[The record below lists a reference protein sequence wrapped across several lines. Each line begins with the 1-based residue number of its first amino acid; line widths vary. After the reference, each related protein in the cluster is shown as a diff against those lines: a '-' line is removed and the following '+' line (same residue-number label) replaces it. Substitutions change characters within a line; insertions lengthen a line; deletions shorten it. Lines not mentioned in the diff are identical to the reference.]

1 MGRLVKNP
9 HLAPNAGIAGSGLMP
24 GGTDA
29 ERPDV
34 TTDGQM
40 RYNSTNSAMEY
51 TTDAGSTW
59 VQISVTG
66 LTLVVVDSLTGAN
79 GVLTA
84 FTDTQGLTQDIAV
97 VTDVL
102 IFIGGVYQIPTTNYT
117 VAGTGPS
124 TITFTSAPPL
134 AETVT
139 VVHNLNQVI

>member
-9 HLAPNAGIAGSGLMP
+9 HLAPNAGIAASGLMP

-59 VQISVTG
+59 QQIGVTG
-66 LTLVVVDSLTGAN
+66 LTLVVVDTVTGADGAQVLFQAGD
-79 GVLTA
+79 GVSQSMALA
-84 FTDTQGLTQDIAV
+84 
-97 VTDVL
+97 TDVL
-102 IFIGGVYQIPTTNYT
+102 VFVGGVYQIPTTNYT
-117 VAGTGPS
+117 VS
-124 TITFTSAPPL
+124 TDNITFTSAPPNL
-134 AETVT
+134 ETIT
-139 VVHNLNQVI
+139 IVHNLNQVI